1 MKNSKALLI
10 SIFCMLILFSA
21 LTQAATIS
29 GYVLTA
35 DMKAVPDVVM
45 KGLPKGTITDA
56 NGFYSAEVPSPW
68 SGTVTP
74 EKDCFTFSPPSNT
87 YSMVIIS
94 VFDNYTATPRLLTT
108 ISGRVT
114 NLSGTGIA
122 DVSMVGF
129 PSIPPPKTNASGY
142 YSVTVPCGW
151 SGTVTPSKDCYDDF
165 NPPSRTYS
173 SVSDNISNDDYT
185 AVPVVAIAIDG
196 HIESTTGGAV
206 AGVVMAGL
214 PTPPTTDASG
224 NYSRLV
230 GCLWSGTVTPTHA
243 SYIFDPPSRTYG
255 KLTDYPGKQN
265 YKATP
270 ITYNIYGSVKS
281 PAAKGIQGV
290 VMSGLPGSPVT
301 DINGNY
307 SAEVLKGWSGTVTP
321 TKSGFTFTPTNR
333 NYSNVSGDL
342 INQNYT
348 GVGPDVTI
356 SGRITY
362 PGGAGIGGV
371 LMNGLPGTVLTDGS
385 GNYSATVSWEWT
397 GSVIPSKSCFSFT
410 PEFRFYNLLISN
422 RVDQDYTGTVDSVT
436 VSGTVRTSGGAA
448 ISGVTMNGLP
458 GSPVTNASGDYS
470 AKVECSWTG
479 TVTPTKTGYTFD
491 PPSRTHTKI
500 TTNQSNQDFTG
511 SLDSYTISGY
521 VRTGS
526 GTGISGV
533 VMNGLP
539 GNPSTSGSGYYAA
552 AVTHGWTGTVN
563 PTKAGYSFTPS
574 SRIHSNVTS
583 NQSNQDYTGSLDA
596 VTISGYVKTGIGVGI
611 SGVLLNGLPGTP
623 STNASGYY
631 SASVTYGWNGTV
643 VPSKAG
649 YTFSPDNRIHSNVT
663 TDLIN
668 QNFTGSLVSLTI
680 SGYVKTG
687 GGDGIEGVTVG
698 GLPGTPVTDAAGYY
712 SSTVSYGWSGTA
724 VPQKEG
730 CTFSPPSMSY
740 SSVVAS
746 LSDQDYTGTFNTI
759 TIEGYAYIAD
769 WTGIEGVML
778 DGLPGPPITD
788 VDGYYSAEVGYG
800 WSGTVTPQKDGYTF
814 DPVSRSYSNVTSDQN
829 KQDFAGSAINF
840 TISGHVNEPSGIGG
854 AGLEGVTM
862 VGLPGAPNTDADGY
876 YQAEVPYN
884 WMGKVVPTK
893 DSYEFDPEIRMYENV
908 TSDMTDQDYIGS
920 VIILIISGYVITE
933 PGPGGTGIADVV
945 MSGLPGDPTTGLDG
959 YYQGQVPYMWSGTVV
974 PTKEGLAFT
983 PESREYVY
991 LGTDQPDQDYT
1002 GSPSTDAG
1010 YDELGL
1016 PTKHQLHQ
1024 NYPNPFNPQT
1034 SIKFSLTEKSRV
1046 RITIY
1051 NPAGQTVRKL
1061 VDDSKSAG
1069 DYTITWN
1076 GRDSNDQQVP
1086 SGIYLYRLET
1096 DAYSATRKMI
1106 LLK

>member
-1 MKNSKALLI
+1 MLKNSKAFLIAAFCILMLL
-10 SIFCMLILFSA
+10 SA
-21 LTQAATIS
+21 LSQAATIS

-68 SGTVTP
+68 SGSVTP

-129 PSIPPPKTNASGY
+129 PYYPPPKTNGDGY
-142 YSVTVPCGW
+142 YSVSVGCGW
-151 SGTVTPSKDCYDDF
+151 SGTVAPAKDCYDDF

-196 HIESTTGGAV
+196 HIESTTGGSV

-243 SYIFDPPSRTYG
+243 SYIFDPPSRTYS
-255 KLTDYPGKQN
+255 KLTEYPGKQN

-290 VMSGLPGSPVT
+290 VMSGLPGSPTT

-385 GNYSATVSWEWT
+385 GDYSATVSWEWSGT
-397 GSVIPSKSCFSFT
+397 VIPSKGCYSFT

-422 RVDQDYTGTVDSVT
+422 RVDQDYTGTVDSVM

-500 TTNQSNQDFTG
+500 TTNQSNQDYTG
-511 SLDSYTISGY
+511 SLISYTISGY

-552 AVTHGWTGTVN
+552 SVTHGWSGTVS

-574 SRIHSNVTS
+574 SRNHSSVTS
-583 NQSNQDYTGSLDA
+583 
-596 VTISGYVKTGIGVGI
+596 
-611 SGVLLNGLPGTP
+611 
-623 STNASGYY
+623 
-631 SASVTYGWNGTV
+631 
-643 VPSKAG
+643 
-649 YTFSPDNRIHSNVT
+649 
-663 TDLIN
+663 
-668 QNFTGSLVSLTI
+668 
-680 SGYVKTG
+680 
-687 GGDGIEGVTVG
+687 
-698 GLPGTPVTDAAGYY
+698 
-712 SSTVSYGWSGTA
+712 
-724 VPQKEG
+724 
-730 CTFSPPSMSY
+730 
-740 SSVVAS
+740 S
-746 LSDQDYTGTFNTI
+746 LSSQNYTGTLNSV
-759 TIEGYAYIAD
+759 TIEGYVYLAD
-769 WTGIEGVML
+769 WTAIEDVTL
-778 DGLPGPPITD
+778 DGLPGPPVTD
-788 VDGYYSAEVGYG
+788 ADGYYSAEVIYG

-814 DPVSRSYSNVTSDQN
+814 DPVSRSYSNVTSGQN
-829 KQDFAGSAINF
+829 KQDFTGSTINF

-854 AGLEGVTM
+854 AGLEGVTI
-862 VGLPGAPNTDADGY
+862 VGLPGAPNTDADGF

-884 WMGKVVPTK
+884 WTGKVVPTM

-920 VIILIISGYVITE
+920 VITLIISGYVITE
-933 PGPGGTGIADVV
+933 PGPGGTGIGDVV
-945 MSGLPGDPTTGLDG
+945 MTGLPGDPTTSPDG

-974 PTKEGLAFT
+974 PTKEGFAFT
-983 PESREYVY
+983 PESREYIY
-991 LGTDQPDQDYT
+991 LGTDQPDQDYN
-1002 GSPSTDAG
+1002 GSPTTDAA

-1016 PTKHQLHQ
+1016 PTKHRLHQ

-1034 SIKFSLTEKSRV
+1034 SIKFSLAEKSRV

-1051 NPAGQTVRKL
+1051 NLAGQVVRRIL
-1061 VDDSKSAG
+1061 DDSKSAG
-1069 DYTITWN
+1069 DYTIVWN
-1076 GRDSNDQQVP
+1076 GKDRDGQQVP

-1096 DAYSATRKMI
+1096 DVYNATRKMI
-1106 LLK
+1106 LIK